1 MVIVIVAFLTA
12 GERMQYMDNDE
23 WLITY
28 NHPAY
33 GIFPI
38 KFKIRDNKVESVD
51 IKVNDF
57 IEFDPYTFTKK

>member
-1 MVIVIVAFLTA
+1 
-12 GERMQYMDNDE
+12 MDNDE

-28 NHPAY
+28 SHPAF

-38 KFKIRDNKVESVD
+38 KFKIQNNQVESVD

-57 IEFDPYTFTKK
+57 IEFDPYTFTKE